1 MDTLAQLSHGAKLVL
16 GAAIA
21 FLIVSFF
28 SWFDYDGP
36 GSEFAEAFG
45 GDTGITMWHGVGW
58 LAGLLAIVLVVWQA
72 LRIAN
77 IELELGLTPAMITA
91 ALAILMFI
99 FTFIRFI
106 DAPGA
111 FGRTFWAWLGLALS
125 IAVGVGAWMNM
136 QAAGE
141 SVAAISA
148 RVSSMTAAG
157 GASATAAPEPS
168 AQEPP
173 APPAPEAPAEP
184 AAPAEPSPPAAP
196 AGDVP
201 ADDGP
206 TGAA

>member
-21 FLIVSFF
+21 FVIVSFF
-28 SWFDYDGP
+28 SWFDYNGP
-36 GSEFAEAFG
+36 GSELAEAFG

-77 IELELGLTPAMITA
+77 IELELGVTPAMITA
-91 ALAILMFI
+91 ALAILMLI

-106 DAPGA
+106 DAPGV

-125 IAVGVGAWMNM
+125 IAVVVGAWMNM

-141 SVAAISA
+141 SVAAIRA
-148 RVSSMTAAG
+148 RVSSMTAGG
-157 GASATAAPEPS
+157 GASATAPP
-168 AQEPP
+168 EPP

-196 AGDVP
+196 AAGDAP

>member
-28 SWFDYDGP
+28 SWFDYNGP

-58 LAGLLAIVLVVWQA
+58 LAGLIAIVLVVWQA

-77 IELELGLTPAMITA
+77 IELELGVTPAMITA
-91 ALAILMFI
+91 ALAILMVI

-106 DAPGA
+106 DAPGV
-111 FGRTFWAWLGLALS
+111 FGRTFWAWLGLALA
-125 IAVGVGAWMNM
+125 IAVVVGAWMNM

-141 SVAAISA
+141 GVADIRA

-173 APPAPEAPAEP
+173 APPVPDAPAEP

-196 AGDVP
+196 A
-201 ADDGP
+201 ADDDP
-206 TGAA
+206 TGTA